1 MSKLPTSNLEQFK
14 EHLRNPN
21 TAFVIEDQEHVGEI
35 SKVQKNLVISYV
47 SDSTGCGHIRNI
59 FPMTYINSVFGKS
72 GRFNIIIS
80 PTMILQQDILMKTR
94 SIFFQRTMAPGH
106 IDAVKQYKQLQ
117 SKYGYKMIYD
127 IDDFIWKGP
136 DEGECIPA
144 YNFGG
149 YTIGDE
155 VRKSS
160 IDIMDMMDIV
170 CASTDFLGDYIRT
183 HGVNRA
189 KVITVPNAISQYFWG
204 NQRKKQ
210 IKQKI
215 EKPKVIYS
223 GSPTHYY
230 NEKRLAG
237 DWENAWLEWVLKNV
251 KDNKIEF
258 LCMGGLPFFF
268 EEIKHKIKIVQ
279 WVNSYQ
285 YHLPIRNFKPDF
297 GIAPLVPNYFNYS
310 KSDIKHIEYCAVGAL
325 SIGTSFRNGKPSPYD
340 NNFLKVYEDCTVK
353 DIDDL
358 FWAHT
363 EPELYNDI
371 LKKQYNMLYDDG
383 RYMESEKYLN
393 RLTDIL

>member
-1 MSKLPTSNLEQFK
+1 MNKIPTSNLDNFK
-14 EHLRNPN
+14 KHLLNPN
-21 TAFVIEDQEHVGEI
+21 TPYVIEDQEQLGEI
-35 SKVQKNLVISYV
+35 SKIQKNLVISYV

-59 FPMTYINSVFGKS
+59 FPLTYINSVFGKS

-80 PTMILQQDILMKTR
+80 PTMILQHDILMRTR

-106 IDAVKQYKQLQ
+106 IDAVRQYKSLQ
-117 SKYGYKMIYD
+117 SKFDYKMIYD

-149 YTIGDE
+149 YTIGDD
-155 VRKSS
+155 VRQSS
-160 IDIMDMMDIV
+160 IDIMNLMDLV
-170 CASTDFLGDYIRT
+170 CTSTDFLGQYIKKR
-183 HGVNRA
+183 GVH
-189 KVITVPNAISQYFWG
+189 VPIITIPNSISQYFWG
-204 NQRKKQ
+204 NQRKKP

-215 EKPKVIYS
+215 VKPKVVYS

-230 NEKRLAG
+230 NEKRLEG
-237 DWENAWLEWVLKNV
+237 DWDNAWLEWVLKNV
-251 KDNKIEF
+251 KENKIEF

-268 EEIKHKIKIVQ
+268 EEIKNKIKIVQ

-285 YHLPIRNFKPDF
+285 YHLPIKNFKPDF

-310 KSDIKHIEYCAVGAL
+310 KSDIKHIEYCAIGAL
-325 SIGTSFRNGKPSPYD
+325 SIGTIFKNGKPSPYD
-340 NNFLKVYEDCTVK
+340 NNFLKVYNDCSVK

-358 FWAHT
+358 FWHLT
-363 EPELYNDI
+363 EPEVYNDI

-383 RYMESEKYLN
+383 RYMESEIFLN
-393 RLTDIL
+393 QLTKIL